1 MINCVP
7 YYAVKCYQK
16 NISNEVNMKVGV
28 FAKKAGVNVET
39 VRYYHREGL
48 LPIPEIKGAYRYY
61 SQQHVDTLAFISRA
75 KSAGFTLENIKQL
88 QLLNDMKDKI
98 TIRAL
103 SEKKLK
109 ELNDKIDELLSAK
122 DFLRKLIQDCRKS
135 NNEGCPIL
143 LTLKGK

>member
-1 MINCVP
+1 
-7 YYAVKCYQK
+7 
-16 NISNEVNMKVGV
+16 MKVGE

-88 QLLNDMKDKI
+88 QSLNDMKDKI

-109 ELNDKIDELLSAK
+109 ELNDKIDKLLSAK
-122 DFLRKLIQDCRKS
+122 DFLQELIQDCRNS
-135 NNEGCPIL
+135 DNDVCPIL